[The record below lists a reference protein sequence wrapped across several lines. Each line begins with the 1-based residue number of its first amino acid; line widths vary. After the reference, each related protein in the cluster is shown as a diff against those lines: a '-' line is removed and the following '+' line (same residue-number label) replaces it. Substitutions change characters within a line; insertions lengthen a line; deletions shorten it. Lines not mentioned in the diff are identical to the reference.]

1 MVTITTRSS
10 FFKSQLFPLLLINFI
25 GSLGY
30 GVILPFLAFLV
41 LDFGGT
47 EVLYGVIAA
56 MYPLLQMV
64 GAPLLGRWSDKIGR
78 KKVLLISQA
87 GTLLSWLIFFLAFL
101 FPVVKIFSIS
111 SESFGVIDLTL
122 PLLVVILA
130 RAMDGLTG
138 GNISVANAYLSDIT
152 PEPERK
158 KNFGRMSS
166 AMSLG
171 FIIGPA
177 IAGLLATFDNGN
189 QLTIMVTMAIS
200 LFGLIAIWLWLPEV
214 PIKKEVYP
222 CPDAKM
228 KKVFGV
234 EYKECYDLEAGRSNS
249 WSRVLAQ
256 AKAPLMVMLFFLIFL
271 AFNLFYAT
279 FSMYSSTELA
289 WSAQK
294 VGFFFTLLSGVMIIG
309 QGPVLQVLSRRFTEE
324 QLFALGALTMVGT
337 FSCLTSQNPAILY
350 LGAVLFG
357 LGNGIMW
364 PSYLTMLS
372 KVGSPD
378 TQGSLQGIA
387 NGTGSFASILGL
399 VFGGFLLALWSEK
412 VYFLSAALLL
422 LIFFIGIINM
432 TRSKTSLGN

>member
-1 MVTITTRSS
+1 M
-10 FFKSQLFPLLLINFI
+10 FPLLLINFI

-56 MYPLLQMV
+56 MYPLFQMV
-64 GAPLLGRWSDKIGR
+64 GAPLLGKWSDKIGR
-78 KKVLLISQA
+78 KKVLLISQM
-87 GTLLSWLIFFLAFL
+87 GTLLSWLIFLLAFL
-101 FPVVKIFSIS
+101 FPVVEVFSIN
-111 SESFGVIDLTL
+111 SERFGVINFTL
-122 PLLVVILA
+122 PLLIVILA
-130 RAMDGLTG
+130 RALDGLTG

-152 PEPERK
+152 PEQERK

-177 IAGLLATFDNGN
+177 IAGVLATFDNGN
-189 QLTIMVTMAIS
+189 LLTILVTMAIS
-200 LFGLIAIWLWLPEV
+200 SFGLVAIWAWLPEV
-214 PIKKEVYP
+214 ATKQEVYP
-222 CPDAKM
+222 CEDAKM

-234 EYKECYDLEAGRSNS
+234 EYQECYDLEVGRSNS
-249 WSRVLAQ
+249 WSSVLGQ
-256 AKAPLMVMLFFLIFL
+256 TKAPLMVMLFFLIFL

-279 FSMYSSTELA
+279 FSMYSSTELE

-309 QGPVLQVLSRRFTEE
+309 QGPVLQVLSKRFSEE
-324 QLFALGALTMVGT
+324 QLFALGALVMVGT
-337 FSCLTSQNPAILY
+337 FSCLTSQEPVIIY
-350 LGAVLFG
+350 TGAVLFG
-357 LGNGIMW
+357 LGNGVMW

-372 KVGSPD
+372 KVGSPEK
-378 TQGSLQGIA
+378 QGSLQGIA
-387 NGTGSFASILGL
+387 NGSGSFASILGL

-412 VYFLSAALLL
+412 IYFLSAALLL
-422 LIFFIGIINM
+422 LIAFIGMVNQF
-432 TRSKTSLGN
+432 RSKTGLST

>member
-1 MVTITTRSS
+1 M
-10 FFKSQLFPLLLINFI
+10 
-25 GSLGY
+25 
-30 GVILPFLAFLV
+30 ILPFLAFLV

-56 MYPLLQMV
+56 MYPLFQMV

-101 FPVVKIFSIS
+101 FPVVEIFSIT
-111 SESFGVIDLTL
+111 SESFGVINFTL

-152 PEPERK
+152 AEHERK
-158 KNFGRMSS
+158 KSFGKMSS

-177 IAGLLATFDNGN
+177 IAGILATFENGN
-189 QLTIMVTMAIS
+189 LLTILVTMAIS
-200 LFGLIAIWLWLPEV
+200 SFGLIAIWLWLPEV
-214 PIKKEVYP
+214 PLQKEVYP
-222 CPDAKM
+222 CQDAKM

-234 EYKECYDLEAGRSNS
+234 EYEECYDLEAGRDNS

-256 AKAPLMVMLFFLIFL
+256 NKAPLMVFLFFLIFL

-279 FSMYSSTELA
+279 FSMYSSTELQ

-294 VGFFFTLLSGVMIIG
+294 VGFFFTLLSAIMIVG
-309 QGPVLQVLSRRFTEE
+309 QGPVLQVLSRKFSEE
-324 QLFALGALTMVGT
+324 QLFAWGALIMVGT
-337 FSCLTSQNPAILY
+337 FSCLTSQNPVVIY

-387 NGTGSFASILGL
+387 NSSGSLASILGL
-399 VFGGFLLALWSEK
+399 VFGGFLLALWSENI
-412 VYFLSAALLL
+412 YFLSAALLL
-422 LIFFIGIINM
+422 LIFLIGMVNM
-432 TRSKTSLGN
+432 FDSKAKLR